1 MPVSSLQA
9 VKGDWFV
16 LVTNLAPCVGL
27 RIHLWPEK
35 GQQGENGLDN
45 EGIEVTMRMVQL
57 PSGPTHPQV
66 LVSFFSFLSRDWV
79 CLSSTRPGKFNMV
92 NNSLIS

>member
-1 MPVSSLQA
+1 M
-9 VKGDWFV
+9 
-16 LVTNLAPCVGL
+16 LVTNLAPCLGL
-27 RIHLWPEK
+27 RMHLWPEK

-66 LVSFFSFLSRDWV
+66 LVSSHFFQEM
-79 CLSSTRPGKFNMV
+79 CLSSTRPGMFNMV

>member
-1 MPVSSLQA
+1 
-9 VKGDWFV
+9 V

-27 RIHLWPEK
+27 RMHLWPEK

-57 PSGPTHPQV
+57 PSGPTHPQIEPGGQTEQ
-66 LVSFFSFLSRDWV
+66 VSPTGVIRLGPKDLAPFHYLTVSV
-79 CLSSTRPGKFNMV
+79 TCHPV
-92 NNSLIS
+92 

>member
-1 MPVSSLQA
+1 
-9 VKGDWFV
+9 V

-27 RIHLWPEK
+27 RMHLWPEK

-45 EGIEVTMRMVQL
+45 KSMEVTMRMVQL

-79 CLSSTRPGKFNMV
+79 CLSSTRPGMFNMV
-92 NNSLIS
+92 NNSLIP

>member
-1 MPVSSLQA
+1 M
-9 VKGDWFV
+9 

-27 RIHLWPEK
+27 RMHLWPEK

-66 LVSFFSFLSRDWV
+66 LVSSHFFQETGCAKAPLDQA
-79 CLSSTRPGKFNMV
+79 CSTWSITV
-92 NNSLIS
+92 